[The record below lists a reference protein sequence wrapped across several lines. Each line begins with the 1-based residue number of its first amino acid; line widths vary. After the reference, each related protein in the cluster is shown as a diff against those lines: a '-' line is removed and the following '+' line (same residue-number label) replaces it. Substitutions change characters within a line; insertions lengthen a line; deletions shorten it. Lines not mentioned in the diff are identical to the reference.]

1 MDAATKS
8 KIKYMRQAG
17 QGYTAIA
24 RVLDMPV
31 NTVKTYCR
39 RTGLTGIQ
47 GSKNYPDVDLISVPD
62 GVINSMRA
70 VSNHPVRKAITQR
83 SAECTVTVSYA
94 DKQDDTA
101 ISDVLSMLM
110 NTNLKG

>member
-17 QGYTAIA
+17 QGYAAISK
-24 RVLDMPV
+24 VLDVPV

-39 RTGLTGIQ
+39 RAGLTGIQ
-47 GSKNYPDVDLISVPD
+47 ESKNYPDVDLKSVPD
-62 GVINSMRA
+62 RGINSMRA
-70 VSNHPVRKAITQR
+70 ITKIPVRKPITQR

-94 DKQDDTA
+94 DKRDETA